1 MRRAEMSYEIE
12 CPVCDRKAQVS
23 TSICPYCGAD
33 LTMASFDELEEVAQS
48 IATGK
53 GSGPLMEPKAVSRPL
68 ETKSEPTVPEPSE
81 PKTETHEVKEPKPS
95 VTPTDNEVK
104 EPEIPDETKSVEEG
118 KKEEEGKKGLGRLFG
133 RKKK

>member
-1 MRRAEMSYEIE
+1 MRSAEMSYEIE

-23 TSICPYCGAD
+23 TSVCPYCGAD

-53 GSGPLMEPKAVSRPL
+53 RTEPTVHHQADSKSQARAPEPTEVEQSKSGTETNDESKSPIAPTTTGEKELAEIPE
-68 ETKSEPTVPEPSE
+68 ETKSA
-81 PKTETHEVKEPKPS
+81 
-95 VTPTDNEVK
+95 
-104 EPEIPDETKSVEEG
+104 EEG